1 VDVSADRAAVRSV
14 SFLQRR
20 EVQESRVPRL
30 EDRALL
36 LLVIVVSMAFA
47 WILRPFFS
55 AVLWA
60 TVLAIVFAPLY
71 QRLLSSIGQHPNL
84 AALSTVLIIMT
95 LVILPVSL
103 TATVVV
109 QEATDFYEKIQ
120 SGELDLGSFF
130 QQLRDALPAS
140 VTNLLD
146 RFGLTNLG
154 AVQERISDALKR
166 GSQFLAAQALTVG
179 QGAADFVLG
188 LVVML
193 YLLFFLLRDGA
204 ALSRRI
210 QDAIPLPPEQERD
223 LFKKFA
229 TVIRATIKGSILVAA
244 LQGAL
249 GGLIF
254 WALGLHAPV
263 LWGVVM
269 GLLALLPAV
278 GAGLVW
284 VPAAV
289 YLLATGSILQGVV
302 LLVFGALVIGLV
314 DNILRPVLV
323 GKDTKMPDYV
333 VLISTLGGIATLGL
347 NGFIIGPVI
356 AAMFIAAWAIFSDSV
371 TQRER

>member
-1 VDVSADRAAVRSV
+1 MPS
-14 SFLQRR
+14 
-20 EVQESRVPRL
+20 L
-30 EDRALL
+30 EDRTLL
-36 LLVIVVSMAFA
+36 LLVVAVSLAFG
-47 WILRPFFS
+47 WILWPFFS

-60 TVLAIVFAPLY
+60 MVLAIVFAPLY
-71 QRLLSSIGQHPNL
+71 QRLLSSIGQQPNL
-84 AALSTVLIIMT
+84 AALSTVLIIVI

-103 TATVVV
+103 TATAVV
-109 QEATDFYEKIQ
+109 QEATNFYERIQ
-120 SGELDLGSFF
+120 SGQLDLGKFF
-130 QQLRDALPAS
+130 QQLRDALPMWL
-140 VTNLLD
+140 TDLLD
-146 RFGLTNLG
+146 RFGLTNLD
-154 AVQERISDALKR
+154 AVQERISETLKR
-166 GSQFLAAQALTVG
+166 GSQFLATQALTIG

-204 ALSRRI
+204 TLFRHI

-223 LFKKFA
+223 LFKRFA
-229 TVIRATIKGSILVAA
+229 TVIRATIKGSLLVAA

-254 WALGLHAPV
+254 WVLGLHAPV

-278 GAGLVW
+278 GAALIW
-284 VPAAV
+284 LPAAI
-289 YLLATGSILQGVV
+289 YLLATGSIWQGVV

-333 VLISTLGGIATLGL
+333 VLVSTLGGIATFGL
-347 NGFIIGPVI
+347 NGLVIGPVI
-356 AAMFIAAWAIFSDSV
+356 AAMFIAAWAIFSKS
-371 TQRER
+371 TARSGQP